1 MEFKMNELTIPEA
14 SFNFEE
20 LKQEITVRTQDYK
33 NVVVTE
39 DAIKDFKGDRAKL
52 NKLKKALDD
61 ARKDVK
67 KKYNEPYLEFEKKVK
82 ELIAIV
88 DEPIAV
94 IDGQLKEFENERINK
109 KQQWIEEHFNSI
121 ERPDWLKLE
130 QIEDKKWL
138 NATVSE
144 NSIQAEILNII
155 LKVKSDIDSLQNLP
169 NFAFESIECY
179 KSTLDVSKALNE
191 AHRLSEIAKRKAEA
205 EQKAL
210 ELKKQRE
217 EQEKVIEEQKKAAE
231 EQTEEVKE
239 EAKEEAKQWVSFKC
253 LLTVSQA
260 RALGR
265 FFKENNITFREDI
278 KW

>member
-1 MEFKMNELTIPEA
+1 MHI
-14 SFNFEE
+14 
-20 LKQEITVRTQDYK
+20 RTKSLQ
-33 NVVVTE
+33 V
-39 DAIKDFKGDRAKL
+39 
-52 NKLKKALDD
+52 
-61 ARKDVK
+61 
-67 KKYNEPYLEFEKKVK
+67 
-82 ELIAIV
+82 
-88 DEPIAV
+88 
-94 IDGQLKEFENERINK
+94 
-109 KQQWIEEHFNSI
+109 
-121 ERPDWLKLE
+121 
-130 QIEDKKWL
+130 KKWL

-191 AHRLSEIAKRKAEA
+191 AHRLSEMAKRKAEA

-217 EQEKVIEEQKKAAE
+217 EQEKVIKEQKKAAE

-239 EAKEEAKQWVSFKC
+239 EVKEEQWVSFKC
-253 LLTVSQA
+253 LLTINQA

-265 FFKENNITFREDI
+265 FFKENNITFMED
-278 KW
+278 

>member
-1 MEFKMNELTIPEA
+1 MA
-14 SFNFEE
+14 
-20 LKQEITVRTQDYK
+20 
-33 NVVVTE
+33 
-39 DAIKDFKGDRAKL
+39 
-52 NKLKKALDD
+52 
-61 ARKDVK
+61 
-67 KKYNEPYLEFEKKVK
+67 
-82 ELIAIV
+82 
-88 DEPIAV
+88 
-94 IDGQLKEFENERINK
+94 
-109 KQQWIEEHFNSI
+109 
-121 ERPDWLKLE
+121 
-130 QIEDKKWL
+130 

-217 EQEKVIEEQKKAAE
+217 EQEKVIKEQKKAAE
-231 EQTEEVKE
+231 EQTEEVKEEVKE

-265 FFKENNITFREDI
+265 FFKENNITFRED
-278 KW
+278 